1 MGVRSWWEEQALPR
15 LVDVALADATAGTW
29 RTSVCGGATGDVL
42 EIGFAS
48 GRNLPYYPASVTSV
62 LAVEPADLAW
72 HRATARVTASRM
84 PVTRVALHGAAPPV
98 ADASV
103 DTVVSTWT
111 LCTVPE
117 VERALTEA
125 RRVLRPGGQL
135 RFVEHSLASHGRVAG
150 LQRRVQPVWGVFSGG
165 CHVDRDIAGLL
176 RDAGYALDLTHDG
189 FVQGGVAKPW
199 SWFVTGTATPKP
211 RD

>member
-84 PVTRVALHGAAPPV
+84 PVTRVGLDGADLPV

-117 VERALTEA
+117 VERALTDHPA
-125 RRVLRPGGQL
+125 VLDAAVFGIPDEKWGESVKAVVELSGGQQTSSEELVAWCREKLAHYKCPRSVDIMVELPRNPTGKLLKKDL
-135 RFVEHSLASHGRVAG
+135 RKPYWENR
-150 LQRRVQPVWGVFSGG
+150 
-165 CHVDRDIAGLL
+165 DRAI
-176 RDAGYALDLTHDG
+176 
-189 FVQGGVAKPW
+189 
-199 SWFVTGTATPKP
+199 
-211 RD
+211 